1 MPMQR
6 RTLLAGLGALLLA
19 GCGFQLRRPPVMPFS
34 TILLSGFSPRSPL
47 AEELRHSLAG
57 VTGVVDTPDRAQVVL
72 ESLTDAREKVVA
84 ASTSAGQVRE
94 VQLRVRLKF
103 RLRTPA
109 GRELLPADELL
120 LTRDMS
126 YNETN
131 ALGKEQEE
139 AQLYRALQSDI
150 IAQLMRRL
158 AAVQI

>member
-19 GCGFQLRRPPVMPFS
+19 GCGFELRRPPAMPFR
-34 TILLSGFSPRSPL
+34 TILLNGFSPRSPL
-47 AEELRHSLAG
+47 AEELRHTLAG

-72 ESLTDAREKVVA
+72 EALTDAREKVVA